1 MPDYYLSWFL
11 YLRSL
16 PVYYRFVLFG
26 VALIHMAIS
35 YSFERFFILGPGV
48 KWLRVFSIRPLKRLY
63 YYLRGRNIRIS
74 KKRRLYSKL
83 KEVINERGK
92 PFASTFSEKDRF
104 TQSKGF
110 STVELV

>member
-1 MPDYYLSWFL
+1 M
-11 YLRSL
+11 
-16 PVYYRFVLFG
+16 PVYYRFILFG

-63 YYLRGRNIRIS
+63 YYLRGRNTRIS

-83 KEVINERGK
+83 KEAINERGRT
-92 PFASTFSEKDRF
+92 FASTFSEKDSF
-104 TQSKGF
+104 TQTKSFGG
-110 STVELV
+110 VELV